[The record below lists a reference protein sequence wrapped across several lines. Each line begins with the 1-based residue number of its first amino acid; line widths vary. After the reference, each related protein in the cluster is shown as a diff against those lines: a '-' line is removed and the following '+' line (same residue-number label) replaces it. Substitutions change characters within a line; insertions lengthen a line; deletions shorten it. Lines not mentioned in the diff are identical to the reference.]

1 MTTQGETT
9 GRFDAGGEGEAAVPA
24 WVTLGLLGAWALHDV
39 EELLAMRH
47 WPARVP
53 ELRERFP
60 QVPDRLWREMA
71 EVDVRRF
78 GLAMAGVGLV
88 VGAAAVEGRRTGGRS
103 AAYQSVLDGFGLHG
117 LVHLAQSALVR
128 GYTPGVATTPLL
140 VLPFTLAARTRLRR
154 AGLLRPAGAGGAAL
168 GLGLAGVVTAGAHV
182 VARRLDGGK
191 RKRAG

>member
-117 LVHLAQSALVR
+117 LVHLAQAALVR

>member
-9 GRFDAGGEGEAAVPA
+9 ERFDAGGEGEAEVPA

>member
-9 GRFDAGGEGEAAVPA
+9 GRCGAGEEEVPA

-39 EELLAMRH
+39 EEVLAMRY

-60 QVPDRLWREMA
+60 QVPERLWREMA
-71 EVDVRRF
+71 ELDVRRF
-78 GLAMAGVGLV
+78 GLAVAGVGLV

-103 AAYQSVLDGFGLHG
+103 AVYQSVLDGFGLHG

-154 AGLLRPAGAGGAAL
+154 AGLLRPTRAGDAAL
-168 GLGLAGVVTAGAHV
+168 SLGLAGVVTAGAHV
-182 VARRLDGGK
+182 VARRLMSARGHG
-191 RKRAG
+191 

>member
-9 GRFDAGGEGEAAVPA
+9 GRFDAGDKGEAEVPA

-117 LVHLAQSALVR
+117 LIHLAQSALVR

-154 AGLLRPAGAGGAAL
+154 AGLLRPASAGDAAL
-168 GLGLAGVVTAGAHV
+168 SLGLAGVVTVGAHV
-182 VARRLDGGK
+182 VARRLTSARVRG
-191 RKRAG
+191 

>member
-9 GRFDAGGEGEAAVPA
+9 GRYGAGEGEVPA

-39 EELLAMRH
+39 EEVLAMRY

-60 QVPDRLWREMA
+60 QVPERLWREMA
-71 EVDVRRF
+71 EQGVRRF
-78 GLAMAGVGLV
+78 GLAVAGVGLV

-103 AAYQSVLDGFGLHG
+103 AVYQSVLDGFGLHG

-140 VLPFTLAARTRLRR
+140 VLPYTLAARTRLRR
-154 AGLLRPAGAGGAAL
+154 AGLLRPTRAGDAAL
-168 GLGLAGVVTAGAHV
+168 SLWLAGVVTAGAHV
-182 VARRLDGGK
+182 VARRLSGG
-191 RKRAG
+191 RVRA